1 MVRTAFLFV
10 FAGAAVSYQPSAKPG
25 KFTAKNQP
33 LMAELSP
40 KEARM
45 PENILIAI
53 AWPYANAEIHVG
65 NITGSHLPG
74 DIVARYH
81 RLKGNN
87 VLMVS
92 GTDSHGTP
100 VTLAADK
107 EGRPVEEVY
116 KKYHDGFL
124 ELYQGWGITYDLFTT
139 THTEN
144 HFKVSQAIFLALKE
158 NGYLYTDKSMQWFSP
173 SAKRFLPDRYVEGT
187 CYICGFESARSD
199 QCDNCGN
206 VLEPEKL
213 INPRSKEGGALE
225 LRETE
230 HFYLDLSK
238 LEPNVKEYLRARQSY
253 WRDTVIGESLRKIES
268 EGLKP
273 RPITRDLDWGVD
285 IPVEGWTEAG
295 KRIYVWFEAVIGYLS
310 APIEWSQLSGNKE
323 AWRDWWVNP
332 SAKQIHFIG
341 KDNIFF
347 HAAWW
352 PAELMGAGT
361 QFLIIFDEDEK
372 PLTLPYDVPA
382 NQFMNLEGKKISGS
396 RNWAVW
402 GRDALTRFDP
412 DALRYYLTVNMPE
425 NKDSDWD
432 WAEFV
437 ARNNNELVA
446 TWGNLANR
454 VLSFAYKHWDG
465 HVPEID
471 VSTLRDADRNLL
483 AAIEN
488 GFNTVGAEY
497 EAIRLRSAIG
507 EALKLATTV
516 NQYLDVNAPWSA
528 VKTDKEGAAKTI
540 YTALKAIDSLKI
552 LFAPVLPFTSQRLH
566 EFFSYETPLFGEQ
579 YTETVKDSLGEHTV
593 LRYRAVERDGHE
605 ASPNGGIPPYQWQ
618 PSELK
623 PGQKL
628 NQPGPLFKKL
638 EDKVIEEE
646 RARLGK

>member
-1 MVRTAFLFV
+1 
-10 FAGAAVSYQPSAKPG
+10 
-25 KFTAKNQP
+25 
-33 LMAELSP
+33 
-40 KEARM
+40 M

-100 VTLAADK
+100 VTIRADQ
-107 EGRPVEEVY
+107 EGKPVEEVY
-116 KKYHDGFL
+116 KRFHESFL
-124 ELYQGWGITYDLFTT
+124 EVFQGYGITYDLFTS

-144 HFKVSQAIFLALKE
+144 HFKVSQDMFLALQK
-158 NGYLYTDKSMQWFSP
+158 NGFMFTQKSMQWFSP
-173 SAKRFLPDRYVEGT
+173 STNKFLPDRYVEGT
-187 CYICGFESARSD
+187 CYICGYEGARSD

-213 INPRSKEGGALE
+213 INPRSKTGGALE

-238 LEPNVKEYLRARQSY
+238 LEPDVKKFLNERMEHM
-253 WRDTVIGESLRKIES
+253 RDTVIGESLKKIES

-273 RPITRDLDWGVD
+273 RSVTRDLDWG
-285 IPVEGWTEAG
+285 IPVPVAGWTEAG

-310 APIEWSQLSGNKE
+310 APIEWSQLQDIAQSGVAPRATKSKGD
-323 AWRDWWVNP
+323 AWRKWWVNP
-332 SAKQIHFIG
+332 KAKQFYFIG

-347 HAAWW
+347 HTSLW
-352 PAELMGAGT
+352 PAQLMGAGS
-361 QFLIIFDEDEK
+361 QFMEIFDPSPRSSPAGRGGKGEGDK
-372 PLTLPYDVPA
+372 LTLPYDVPA
-382 NQFMNLEGKKISGS
+382 NQFMNLEGQKISGS

-402 GRDALTRFDP
+402 GLDALARYDA

-425 NKDSDWD
+425 MKDSDWD
-432 WAEFV
+432 WKEFV

-454 VLSFAYKHWDG
+454 VLSFCYKNWDG
-465 HVPEID
+465 RVPSFGGRDGISPSD
-471 VSTLRDADRNLL
+471 GKATLPLRASDLDLL
-483 AAIEN
+483 AFIEN
-488 GFNTVGAEY
+488 GFNTVGAEL
-497 EAIRLRSAIG
+497 EAVRLRSALG
-507 EALKLATTV
+507 EAMKLATIV
-516 NQYLDVNAPWSA
+516 NQYLDQTAPWTTI
-528 VKTDKEGAAKTI
+528 KQNKDEAALTI
-540 YTALKAIDSLKI
+540 YTALKAIDSLKV
-552 LFAPVLPFTSQRLH
+552 LFAPFLPFTSQRLH
-566 EFFSYETPLFGEQ
+566 EFFGYTTPLFGKQ
-579 YTETVKDSLGEHTV
+579 YTEDVTDSLGTHKV
-593 LRYRAVERDGHE
+593 LRYKAVEGLKVE
-605 ASPNGGIPPYQWQ
+605 SLKWK
-618 PSELK
+618 PSDLK
-623 PGQKL
+623 PGAKL

-638 EDKVIEEE
+638 EEGIVEEE

>member
-1 MVRTAFLFV
+1 
-10 FAGAAVSYQPSAKPG
+10 
-25 KFTAKNQP
+25 
-33 LMAELSP
+33 
-40 KEARM
+40 M

-81 RLKGNN
+81 RLKGNK

-107 EGRPVEEVY
+107 EGKPVEEVY
-116 KKYHDGFL
+116 KQYHNGFL
-124 ELYQGWGITYDLFTT
+124 ELFQGWGITYDLFTT

-158 NGYLYTDKSMQWFSP
+158 NGFLYTDKSNQWYSP

-187 CYICGFESARSD
+187 CYICGFEGARSD

-238 LEPNVKEYLRARQSY
+238 LEPNVKEYLQARQGY
-253 WRDTVIGESLRKIES
+253 WRDTVIGESLRKIET

-273 RPITRDLDWGVD
+273 RSVTRDLDWGVD

-310 APIEWSQLSGNKE
+310 APIEWSQLSGSKE
-323 AWRDWWVNP
+323 AWREWWVNP
-332 SAKQIHFIG
+332 EAKQIHFIG

-352 PAELMGAGT
+352 PAELMGAGV
-361 QFLIIFDEDEK
+361 QFLKFFAGDEK

-402 GRDALTRFDP
+402 GRDALTRYDA

-432 WAEFV
+432 WSEFV

-454 VLSFAYKHWDG
+454 VLSFCYKHWEG
-465 HVPEID
+465 HVPEVD
-471 VSTLRDADRNLL
+471 VNTLREADLNLL
-483 AAIEN
+483 ASIEN
-488 GFNTVGAEY
+488 GFAAVGAEY
-497 EAIRLRSAIG
+497 EAVRLRSAIS

-540 YTALKAIDSLKI
+540 YTALKAIDSLKV

-579 YTETVKDSLGEHTV
+579 YTETVQDSLGEHTV
-593 LRYRAVERDGHE
+593 LRYRVGQVADL
-605 ASPNGGIPPYQWQ
+605 PYWK
-618 PSELK
+618 PSDLK

-638 EDKVIEEE
+638 EEKVVEEE

>member
-1 MVRTAFLFV
+1 
-10 FAGAAVSYQPSAKPG
+10 
-25 KFTAKNQP
+25 
-33 LMAELSP
+33 
-40 KEARM
+40 M

-81 RLKGNN
+81 RLKGDN

-100 VTLAADK
+100 VTIRADQ
-107 EGRPVEEVY
+107 EGKPVEEVY
-116 KKYHDGFL
+116 KRFHDSFL
-124 ELYQGWGITYDLFTT
+124 EVFKGYGITYDLFTT

-144 HFKVSQAIFLALKE
+144 HFKVSQDMFLALQQ
-158 NGYLYTDKSMQWFSP
+158 NGFMFTQKSMQWFSP
-173 SAKRFLPDRYVEGT
+173 STNKFLPDRYVEGT
-187 CYICGFESARSD
+187 CYICGYEGARSD

-213 INPRSKEGGALE
+213 INPRSKTGGALE

-238 LEPNVKEYLRARQSY
+238 LEPDVKKFLQERIPHM
-253 WRDTVIGESLRKIES
+253 RDTVIGESLRKIES

-273 RPITRDLDWGVD
+273 RAITRDLDWG
-285 IPVEGWTEAG
+285 IPVPVAGWTEAG

-310 APIEWSQLSGNKE
+310 APIEWSQLSGRSE
-323 AWRDWWVNP
+323 AWREWWVN
-332 SAKQIHFIG
+332 SKAKQFHFIG

-347 HAAWW
+347 HTSLW
-352 PAELMGAGT
+352 PAQLMGAGS
-361 QFLIIFDEDEK
+361 QFMQLFANDEQ

-402 GRDALTRFDP
+402 GLDALTRYDP

-454 VLSFAYKHWDG
+454 VLSFCYKNWDG
-465 HVPEID
+465 HAPNVD
-471 VSTLRDADRNLL
+471 MKSLRPADLELL

-488 GFNTVGAEY
+488 GFNTVGVEL
-497 EAIRLRSAIG
+497 EAVRLRSALS
-507 EALKLATTV
+507 EAMKLATTV
-516 NQYLDVNAPWSA
+516 NQFLDVNAPWSA
-528 VKTDKEGAAKTI
+528 IKTDKASAALTI
-540 YTALKAIDSLKI
+540 FTALKAIDSLKVI
-552 LFAPVLPFTSQRLH
+552 FSPFLPFTSEKLH
-566 EFFSYETPLFGEQ
+566 GFFGHETPLFGEQ
-579 YTETVKDSLGEHTV
+579 YTEDVSDSLGTHKV
-593 LRYRAVERDGHE
+593 LRYRGMDGL
-605 ASPNGGIPPYQWQ
+605 QWK
-618 PSELK
+618 PSDLK
-623 PGQKL
+623 PDTRL

-638 EDKVIEEE
+638 DESVVEEE

>member
-1 MVRTAFLFV
+1 
-10 FAGAAVSYQPSAKPG
+10 
-25 KFTAKNQP
+25 
-33 LMAELSP
+33 
-40 KEARM
+40 M

-53 AWPYANAEIHVG
+53 AWPYSNAEIHVG

-81 RLKGNN
+81 RLKGDN

-100 VTLAADK
+100 VTIAADR
-107 EGRPVEEVY
+107 EGKPVEEVY
-116 KKYHDGFL
+116 KKYHNGFL
-124 ELYQGWGITYDLFTT
+124 ELFQGYGITYDLFTT

-144 HFKVSQAIFLALKE
+144 HFKVTQAIFLALKE
-158 NGYLYTDKSMQWFSP
+158 NGFLYTDKSMQWYSP
-173 SAKRFLPDRYVEGT
+173 STRRFLPDRYVEGT
-187 CYICGFESARSD
+187 CYICGFEGARSD

-238 LEPNVKEYLRARQSY
+238 LEPDVKEFLTQRLSY

-268 EGLKP
+268 DGLKP

-310 APIEWSQLSGNKE
+310 AAIEWAKVSGQDEK
-323 AWRDWWVNP
+323 WREWWVNP
-332 SAKQIHFIG
+332 DAKQFYFIG

-352 PAELMGAGT
+352 PAQLMGADS
-361 QFLIIFDEDEK
+361 QFLKIFAEEEK

-396 RNWAVW
+396 RNWAVF
-402 GRDALTRFDP
+402 GRDALTRYDA

-432 WAEFV
+432 WAEFL

-454 VLSFAYKHWDG
+454 VLSFCYKNWEG
-465 HVPEID
+465 HVPD
-471 VSTLRDADRNLL
+471 VEPTSLRPADLELL
-483 AAIEN
+483 SVIEN
-488 GFNTVGAEY
+488 GFNTVGAELN
-497 EAIRLRSAIG
+497 AVRLRSAIG
-507 EALKLATTV
+507 EAMKLATVV
-516 NQYLDVNAPWSA
+516 NVYLDVNAPWSA
-528 VKTDKEGAAKTI
+528 IKTDRESAGKTI
-540 YTALKAIDSLKI
+540 YTALKAIDSLKV
-552 LFAPVLPFTSQRLH
+552 LFAPFLPFSSERLH
-566 EFFSYETPLFGEQ
+566 TFFGYDAPLFGEQ
-579 YTETVKDSLGEHTV
+579 YTEDVNDSLGTHKV
-593 LRYRAVERDGHE
+593 LRYKNFTLPGVHRDDESEARA
-605 ASPNGGIPPYQWQ
+605 PLWK
-618 PSELK
+618 PSDLK
-623 PGQKL
+623 PGSKL

>member
-1 MVRTAFLFV
+1 
-10 FAGAAVSYQPSAKPG
+10 
-25 KFTAKNQP
+25 
-33 LMAELSP
+33 
-40 KEARM
+40 M

-65 NITGSHLPG
+65 NLTGSHLPG

-81 RLKGNN
+81 RLKGNK

-107 EGRPVEEVY
+107 EGKPVEEVY
-116 KKYHDGFL
+116 QRYHAGFL
-124 ELYQGWGITYDLFTT
+124 ELFKGFGITYDLFTT

-144 HFKVSQAIFLALKE
+144 HFKVSQALFLALQR
-158 NGYLYTDKSMQWFSP
+158 NGYLFKQTSKQWYSP
-173 SAKRFLPDRYVEGT
+173 AAKRFLPDRYVEGT
-187 CYICGFESARSD
+187 CYICGFEGARSD

-213 INPRSKEGGALE
+213 LNPRAKTGDGALE

-238 LEPNVKEYLRARQSY
+238 LEPEVKKFLKERAAHM
-253 WRDTVIGESLRKIES
+253 RDTVLGESLGKIEA

-273 RPITRDLDWGVD
+273 RPITRDLDWG
-285 IPVEGWTEAG
+285 IPVPVEEAG
-295 KRIYVWFEAVIGYLS
+295 WEGKKLYVWFEAVIGYLS
-310 APIEWSQLSGNKE
+310 AAIEWAQVSGQKE
-323 AWRDWWVNP
+323 AWREWWANP
-332 SAKQIHFIG
+332 EARQFYFIG

-347 HAAWW
+347 HTSLW
-352 PAELMGAGT
+352 PAQLMGAGSAFM
-361 QFLIIFDEDEK
+361 QIFAGEEV

-402 GRDALTRFDP
+402 GRDALTRYDA

-425 NKDSDWD
+425 VKDSDWD

-454 VLSFAYKHWDG
+454 MLSFAYKHWDG
-465 HVPEID
+465 HVPPVDEAA
-471 VSTLRDADRNLL
+471 LRPADLELL
-483 AAIEN
+483 AAIES
-488 GFNTVGAEY
+488 GFQTVGAEY
-497 EAIRLRSAIG
+497 EAVRLRSAVA
-507 EALKLATTV
+507 ETMKLATAV
-516 NQYLDVNAPWSA
+516 NQYLDLNAPWSA
-528 VKTDKEGAAKTI
+528 IKTDRDSAALTVF
-540 YTALKAIDSLKI
+540 TALKAIDSLKV
-552 LFAPVLPFTSQRLH
+552 LFSPVLPFSAEKLH
-566 EFFSYETPLFGEQ
+566 SFLGYETPLFGEQ
-579 YTETVKDSLGEHTV
+579 YIEEIQDALGAHKG
-593 LRYRAVERDGHE
+593 LRYRPV
-605 ASPNGGIPPYQWQ
+605 GGGQWK
-618 PSELK
+618 PSRLK
-623 PGQKL
+623 PGQTLK
-628 NQPGPLFKKL
+628 QPSPLFKKL
-638 EDKVIEEE
+638 EESVVEEE

>member
-1 MVRTAFLFV
+1 
-10 FAGAAVSYQPSAKPG
+10 
-25 KFTAKNQP
+25 
-33 LMAELSP
+33 
-40 KEARM
+40 M

-81 RLKGNN
+81 RLKGNK

-107 EGRPVEEVY
+107 EGKPVEEVY
-116 KKYHDGFL
+116 KRYHDGFI
-124 ELYQGWGITYDLFTT
+124 ELFQGFGITYDLFTT

-144 HFKVSQAIFLALKE
+144 HFKVSQAMFLALKQ
-158 NGYLYTDKSMQWFSP
+158 NGYLFTQFSKQWYSP
-173 SAKRFLPDRYVEGT
+173 SSKRFLPDRYVEGT

-238 LEPNVKEYLRARQSY
+238 LEPDVKQFLRERAKHM
-253 WRDTVIGESLRKIES
+253 RDTVIGESLRKIES

-273 RPITRDLDWGVD
+273 RSITRDLDWG
-285 IPVEGWTEAG
+285 IPVPLEGWEG
-295 KRIYVWFEAVIGYLS
+295 KRLYVWIEAVVGYLS
-310 APIEWSQLSGNKE
+310 AAIEWSQLSDAALSESKGEKARVEPSRND
-323 AWRDWWVNP
+323 AWLEWWANP
-332 SAKQIHFIG
+332 ASKHFYFQG

-347 HAAWW
+347 HTSMW
-352 PAELMGAGT
+352 PAELMGAGE
-361 QFLIIFDEDEK
+361 QFFEIFSPSPALTPNPSPAGRGAK
-372 PLTLPYDVPA
+372 LTLPYDVPA
-382 NQFMNLEGKKISGS
+382 NQFMNLEGQKISGS

-402 GRDALTRFDP
+402 GLDALTRYDP

-425 NKDSDWD
+425 AKDSDWD

-454 VLSFAYKHWDG
+454 VLAFCYKNWDG
-465 HVPEID
+465 HVPDVD
-471 VSTLRDADRNLL
+471 VSTLRPADRNLL
-483 AAIEN
+483 AVIEN
-488 GFNTVGAEY
+488 GFATVGAEL
-497 EAIRLRSAIG
+497 EAVRLRSALG
-507 EALKLATTV
+507 ETMKLATAV
-516 NQYLDVNAPWSA
+516 NQYLDVNAPWTA
-528 VKTDKEGAAKTI
+528 IKTDKASAALTV
-540 YTALKAIDSLKI
+540 YTALKAIDSLKVM
-552 LFAPVLPFTSQRLH
+552 FSPFLPFTSEKLH
-566 EFFSYETPLFGEQ
+566 SFFGYETPLFGEQ
-579 YTETVKDSLGEHTV
+579 YVEEIKDSLGTHTG
-593 LRYRAVERDGHE
+593 LRYRVGQVGDL
-605 ASPNGGIPPYQWQ
+605 PYWK

-628 NQPGPLFKKL
+628 NLPGPLFKKL
-638 EDKVIEEE
+638 EESVIDEE

>member
-1 MVRTAFLFV
+1 
-10 FAGAAVSYQPSAKPG
+10 
-25 KFTAKNQP
+25 
-33 LMAELSP
+33 
-40 KEARM
+40 M

-107 EGRPVEEVY
+107 EGKPVEEVY

-124 ELYQGWGITYDLFTT
+124 ELFKGWGITYDLFTT

-144 HFKVSQAIFLALKE
+144 HFKVSQSIFLALKE

-187 CYICGFESARSD
+187 CYICGFEGARSD

-238 LEPNVKEYLRARQSY
+238 LEPNVRQYLEARQNY

-310 APIEWSQLSGNKE
+310 APIEWSQLAAKGD
-323 AWRDWWVNP
+323 AWRDWWVDPN
-332 SAKQIHFIG
+332 ARQIHFIG

-352 PAELMGAGT
+352 PAELMGAGKE
-361 QFLIIFDEDEK
+361 FLKIFAEDEK

-402 GRDALTRFDP
+402 GRDALTRYDP

-446 TWGNLANR
+446 NWGNLANR
-454 VLSFAYKHWDG
+454 VLSFCYKHWDG
-465 HVPEID
+465 HVPDID
-471 VSTLRDADRNLL
+471 LSTLRDSDLSLL
-483 AAIEN
+483 ATIEN
-488 GFNTVGAEY
+488 GFAAVGAEY
-497 EAIRLRSAIG
+497 EGVRLRSAVA
-507 EALKLATTV
+507 ETLKLATAV

-528 VKTDKEGAAKTI
+528 VKTDKDGAAKTI

-566 EFFSYETPLFGEQ
+566 EFFGNETQLFGEQ
-579 YTETVKDSLGEHTV
+579 YIEAVKDSLGEHTV
-593 LRYRAVERDGHE
+593 LRYKGVDGMMWRA
-605 ASPNGGIPPYQWQ
+605 SQ
-618 PSELK
+618 LK

-638 EDKVIEEE
+638 EEKIIEEE
-646 RARLGK
+646 RSRLG

>member
-1 MVRTAFLFV
+1 
-10 FAGAAVSYQPSAKPG
+10 
-25 KFTAKNQP
+25 
-33 LMAELSP
+33 
-40 KEARM
+40 M

-81 RLKGNN
+81 RLKGNK

-100 VTLAADK
+100 VVIAADK
-107 EGRPVEEVY
+107 EGKSVEEVY
-116 KKYHDGFL
+116 KKYHDSFL
-124 ELYQGWGITYDLFTT
+124 DVFKGYGITYDLFTT
-139 THTEN
+139 THSEN
-144 HFKVSQAIFLALKE
+144 HFKVSQNMFLALQK
-158 NGYLYTDKSMQWFSP
+158 NGFLFKQFSKQWYSP
-173 SAKRFLPDRYVEGT
+173 SANKFLPDRYVEGT
-187 CYICGFESARSD
+187 CYICGFEGARSD

-213 INPRSKEGGALE
+213 INPRAKTGDGALE
-225 LRETE
+225 LRDTE

-238 LEPNVKEYLRARQSY
+238 LEPDVKKFLQERSPHM
-253 WRDTVIGESLRKIES
+253 RDTVIGESLRKIES
-268 EGLKP
+268 EGLKA
-273 RPITRDLDWGVD
+273 RSITRDLDWGIPV
-285 IPVEGWTEAG
+285 PVEGWTEAG

-310 APIEWSQLSGNKE
+310 APIEWAQLTGQKD
-323 AWRDWWVNP
+323 AWREWWTNP
-332 SAKQIHFIG
+332 DAKQFHFIG

-347 HAAWW
+347 HTSQW
-352 PAELMGAGT
+352 PAELMGAGSA
-361 QFLIIFDEDEK
+361 FMEFFAGEEI

-382 NQFMNLEGKKISGS
+382 NQFMNLEGKRISGS
-396 RNWAVW
+396 RNWGVW
-402 GRDALTRFDP
+402 GRDTLTRYDP

-425 NKDSDWD
+425 AKDSDWD

-454 VLSFAYKHWDG
+454 VLAFCYKNWEG
-465 HVPEID
+465 YVPAVD
-471 VSTLRDADRNLL
+471 LNTLRPADLDLL
-483 AAIEN
+483 ATIEN
-488 GFNTVGAEY
+488 GFNTVGAEL
-497 EAIRLRSAIG
+497 EAVRLRLAVG
-507 EALKLATTV
+507 EAMKLATAV

-528 VKTDKEGAAKTI
+528 IKKDKDAAALTV
-540 YTALKAIDSLKI
+540 YTALKAIDSLKVM
-552 LFAPVLPFTSQRLH
+552 FSPFLPFTSAKLH
-566 EFFSYETPLFGEQ
+566 GFFGYETPLFGEQ
-579 YTETVKDSLGEHTV
+579 YVEEIKDSLGTHNG
-593 LRYRAVERDGHE
+593 LKYRGVEGV
-605 ASPNGGIPPYQWQ
+605 QWK

-638 EDKVIEEE
+638 EDSVVEEE

>member
-1 MVRTAFLFV
+1 M
-10 FAGAAVSYQPSAKPG
+10 S
-25 KFTAKNQP
+25 
-33 LMAELSP
+33 
-40 KEARM
+40 
-45 PENILIAI
+45 ENILIAI

-81 RLKGNN
+81 RLKGNK

-100 VTLAADK
+100 VTIRADQESK
-107 EGRPVEEVY
+107 PVEEVY
-116 KKYHDGFL
+116 KRFHESFIEVFKGY
-124 ELYQGWGITYDLFTT
+124 GITYDLFTT

-144 HFKVSQAIFLALKE
+144 HFKVSQDMFLALQK
-158 NGYLYTDKSMQWFSP
+158 NGFMFTAKSMQWYSP
-173 SAKRFLPDRYVEGT
+173 STNKFLPDRYVEGT
-187 CYICGFESARSD
+187 CYICGYEGARSD

-206 VLEPEKL
+206 VLEPERL
-213 INPRSKEGGALE
+213 INPRSKTGGALE

-238 LEPNVKEYLRARQSY
+238 LEPDVKKFLQDRSEHM
-253 WRDTVIGESLRKIES
+253 RDTVIGESLRKIES

-273 RPITRDLDWGVD
+273 RAITRDLDWG
-285 IPVEGWTEAG
+285 IPVPVAGWTEAG

-310 APIEWSQLSGNKE
+310 APIEWSQLSAQKE
-323 AWRDWWVNP
+323 AWREWWVNP
-332 SAKQIHFIG
+332 KAKQFHFIG

-347 HAAWW
+347 HTSLW
-352 PAELMGAGT
+352 PAQLMGAGS
-361 QFLIIFDEDEK
+361 QFLQIFANDEQ

-382 NQFMNLEGKKISGS
+382 NQFMNLEGQKISGS

-402 GRDALTRFDP
+402 GLDALTRYDP

-425 NKDSDWD
+425 MKDSDWD
-432 WAEFV
+432 WKEFV

-454 VLSFAYKHWDG
+454 VLAFCYKNWNG
-465 HVPEID
+465 YVPNVD
-471 VSTLRDADRNLL
+471 LSTLRPADLELL
-483 AAIEN
+483 AVIEN
-488 GFNTVGAEY
+488 GFNTVGAEL
-497 EAIRLRSAIG
+497 EAVHLRSALG
-507 EALKLATTV
+507 EAMKLATAV
-516 NQYLDVNAPWSA
+516 NVYLDVNAPWTA
-528 VKTDKEGAAKTI
+528 MKTDKDGAAKTV

-552 LFAPVLPFTSQRLH
+552 LFAPFLPFTSQLLH
-566 EFFSYETPLFGEQ
+566 EFFGYETQLFGEQ

-593 LRYRAVERDGHE
+593 LRYKNVEGL
-605 ASPNGGIPPYQWQ
+605 QWK

-623 PGQKL
+623 PDARL
-628 NQPGPLFKKL
+628 NQPRPLFKKL
-638 EDKVIEEE
+638 EESVIEEE